1 MRQASRIM
9 ARNNADQSLSPES
22 RARRNE
28 AVRSTA
34 FRYYDN
40 IRRSDKNWN
49 YRDASFD
56 KQYPRSTYMGLNN
69 G

>member
-1 MRQASRIM
+1 MQQAGRIM
-9 ARNNADQSLSPES
+9 ARNNADQSLTPES
-22 RARRNE
+22 RARRND

-40 IRRSDKNWN
+40 IRKSEKNWS
-49 YRDASFD
+49 YRDSSFD
-56 KQYPRSTYMGLNN
+56 KQYSRSTYMGLNN